1 MTNLGVRL
9 SLRVLRRH
17 VKLSLIAVLSLAI
30 GLAAA
35 FIGLCTFR
43 AVLMRPPA
51 VPEPDQLLTVYT
63 VTPDQPFNELSYPD
77 YLELRDGN
85 HVFSGLAAIPFSIS
99 TTQTLFEG
107 RQKSSLVNAV
117 SDNYFQVLGVSL
129 VLGRGFAPG
138 DDAQVTRSAVL
149 SYAYWQ
155 WLGRDPSVLGKVV
168 TVNGVALTIVG
179 VAPAGFV
186 GTILSD
192 LPDLWYPL
200 SAGQV
205 LFQQSS
211 DWRTVRQNTPYSLI
225 GRLRPG
231 VTRPQALAELQG
243 LSRQMAVAHPDTN
256 KDRVAAVT
264 PISMLDPD
272 SVADAEL
279 LCTLIL
285 AIVGLVLLA
294 ACTNVLNLLLAL
306 SSLRRQEFLIRAALG
321 AGRAR
326 LIGHLLVDA
335 VIIAASGGLLGFGL
349 AAFGLRRLMDFKPY
363 LPGIGVIPIT
373 LDFRPTLSVGAVM
386 LVLVC
391 LVAGAL
397 GILPGLE
404 ASWADVADALRGEVV
419 IGGARKSRVRN
430 LLVGAQLFAC
440 TVVLIGVGVCL
451 QSLHNL
457 RRVDLGYAPHDVAIL
472 NLMDGE
478 ASRSDGAR
486 RALFDRVRETVS
498 EAGDIDSVS
507 LAATIPLTG
516 GPPTPVTIGSGG
528 PAQAASVSQGV
539 VDGAYFST
547 LRIPLL
553 EGRVFA
559 ATDLPSSPEVVV
571 INRTMAQRFWRGSD
585 PVGETVVVNDGHR
598 RVTVVGVAADSRY
611 SDIDEPPTPVMYFG
625 LSQHVT
631 PQLNL
636 LARTR
641 SDARAALAPLAAS
654 VGKLDAQL
662 AAAPFATL
670 EDWTNFA
677 FYPARLALA
686 CVSGFGLLAVAL
698 TAVGLY
704 GAVFYS
710 VGGRTREFGVR
721 VALGAAPRDL
731 LIMILRQVAAVSATG
746 IVLGLGVGIGGTA
759 LVASWLYGIRPVEWT
774 VLAGVGLVMMTM
786 TLLMAYSAARPWLRV
801 DPLRAVRHI

>member
-1 MTNLGVRL
+1 MTNMAVRL

-17 VKLSLIAVLSLAI
+17 AKLSLIAVSSLAI
-30 GLAAA
+30 GLASA
-35 FIGLCTFR
+35 FIGLCTYR
-43 AVLMRPPA
+43 AVLMGPPA

-77 YLELRDGN
+77 YLALRDGN

-99 TTQTLFEG
+99 TTPTLFEG

-117 SDNYFQVLGVSL
+117 SDNYFQVLGVSFL
-129 VLGRGFAPG
+129 LGRGFAPG

-168 TVNGVALTIVG
+168 TINGIPLTIVG

-211 DWRTVRQNTPYSLI
+211 DWRTRRQDTPYSLI

-231 VTRPQALAELQG
+231 VTRPQALAELQA
-243 LSRQMAVAHPDTN
+243 LSRQIAVAHPDTN
-256 KDRVAAVT
+256 KDRAAAVT
-264 PISMLDPD
+264 PISMLAPD

-279 LCTLIL
+279 LCALIL
-285 AIVGLVLLA
+285 AVLGLVLLA

-326 LIGHLLVDA
+326 LVGQLLVDA
-335 VIIAASGGLLGFGL
+335 GIMAAAGGLLGFGL
-349 AAFGLRRLMDFKPY
+349 TAFGLRRLMDFKPY

-386 LVLVC
+386 VVLVC
-391 LVAGAL
+391 LVACAL
-397 GILPGLE
+397 GLLPGLE
-404 ASWADVADALRGEVV
+404 ASRADVADALRGEVL

-440 TVVLIGVGVCL
+440 TVVLVGVGLCL
-451 QSLHNL
+451 ESLHNV
-457 RRVDLGYAPHDVAIL
+457 RRLDLGYAPQNVAIL
-472 NLMDGE
+472 NLTDGD
-478 ASRSDGAR
+478 ASRSDVAR
-486 RALFDRVRETVS
+486 RALFDRVRKTVS
-498 EAGDIDSVS
+498 EAGGIDAVS
-507 LAATIPLTG
+507 LSATMPLEG
-516 GPPTPVTIGSGG
+516 GPPVQVTIGSGG
-528 PAQAASVSQGV
+528 ATQAASVSLGV

-547 LRIPLL
+547 LRIPVL

-559 ATDLPSSPEVVV
+559 ATDLPTSPEVGV
-571 INRTMAQRFWRGSD
+571 INRTMAQRFWRGGD

-598 RVTVVGVAADSRY
+598 RVAVVGVVADSRY
-611 SDIDEPPTPVMYFG
+611 SDIDEPPTPVMYLG
-625 LSQHVT
+625 LSQHPT
-631 PQLNL
+631 QQLNV

-641 SDARAALAPLAAS
+641 SDARAALTPLAAS
-654 VGKLDAQL
+654 LDKLDAQL
-662 AAAPFATL
+662 EAAPFTTL

-677 FYPARLALA
+677 FYRDRLALT
-686 CVSGFGLLAVAL
+686 CVTGFGLLAVVL

-710 VGGRTREFGVR
+710 VSGRTREFGVR

-731 LIMILRQVAAVSATG
+731 LTMILRHVAAVSAAG
-746 IVLGLGVGIGGTA
+746 IVLGLGIGIGGTA

-774 VLAGVGLVMMTM
+774 VLAGVGFGMMTM

>member
-17 VKLSLIAVLSLAI
+17 AKLSLIAVLSLAI

-35 FIGLCTFR
+35 FIGLCTYG

-63 VTPDQPFNELSYPD
+63 VTPDHPFNELSYPD
-77 YLELRDGN
+77 YVELRDHN

-99 TTQTLFEG
+99 ADTTLFEG
-107 RQKSSLVNAV
+107 RSKSSLANAV

-129 VLGRGFAPG
+129 LLGPGFAAG
-138 DDAQVTRSAVL
+138 DDAKVTRSAVL
-149 SYAYWQ
+149 SYPYWQ
-155 WLGRDPSVLGKVV
+155 WLGRDPHVLGKVV
-168 TVNGVALTIVG
+168 TVNGLALTIVG
-179 VAPAGFV
+179 VAPAGFL
-186 GTILSD
+186 GTIISD
-192 LPDLWYPL
+192 LPDVWYPL
-200 SAGQV
+200 SA
-205 LFQQSS
+205 FHDASD
-211 DWRTVRQNTPYSLI
+211 DWRTRRQDTPYSLI
-225 GRLRPG
+225 GRLRPD
-231 VTRPQALAELQG
+231 VTPSQALAELQTI
-243 LSRQMAVAHPDTN
+243 SRQIAVAHPETN

-264 PISMLDPD
+264 SISMLPPD
-272 SVADAEL
+272 SVADAKL

-285 AIVGLVLLA
+285 AVVGLVLLA

-326 LIGHLLVDA
+326 LIGQLLVDA
-335 VIIAASGGLLGFGL
+335 AILATTGGLLGFGL

-363 LPGIGVIPIT
+363 LPGIGVIAIT

-386 LVLVC
+386 VVLVC
-391 LVAGAL
+391 IVACAL
-397 GILPGLE
+397 GLLPGLE
-404 ASWADVADALRGEVV
+404 ASRADVADALRGEVV

-440 TVVLIGVGVCL
+440 TMVLIGVGLCL
-451 QSLHNL
+451 QSLSNL
-457 RRVDLGYAPHDVAIL
+457 RRLDLGYAPQNVAIL
-472 NLMDGE
+472 NLADGE

-486 RALFDRVRETVS
+486 RALFDRVRQTVS
-498 EAGDIDSVS
+498 EAGGIDSVS
-507 LAATIPLTG
+507 LTAMTIPLTG
-516 GPPTPVTIGSGG
+516 GPPTEVTIGPGG
-528 PAQAASVSQGV
+528 STQVASVSQGV

-547 LRIPLL
+547 LRVPVL

-559 ATDLPSSPEVVV
+559 ATDLPTSPEVVV

-585 PVGETVVVNDGHR
+585 PVGGTVVVNDGHR
-598 RVTVVGVAADSRY
+598 RVIVVGVVADSRY
-611 SDIDEPPTPVMYFG
+611 SDIDEPPTPVMYFA
-625 LSQHVT
+625 LSQHQT
-631 PQLNL
+631 AELSL

-641 SDARAALAPLAAS
+641 SDARAALLPLAQS

-662 AAAPFATL
+662 AATPFTTL
-670 EDWTNFA
+670 QDWTNFA

-686 CVSGFGLLAVAL
+686 CVSGFGLLAAVL

-710 VGGRTREFGVR
+710 VSARTREFGVR

-731 LIMILRQVAAVSATG
+731 LTMILRHVAAVSAAG

-774 VLAGVGLVMMTM
+774 VLAGVALAMMTM

>member
-1 MTNLGVRL
+1 MNNLGVRL

-17 VKLSLIAVLSLAI
+17 AKLCVIAVLSLAI

-35 FIGLCTFR
+35 FIGLCTYR

-51 VPEPDQLLTVYT
+51 VSEPDQLLTVYT

-77 YLELRDGN
+77 YLELRDHN

-99 TTQTLFEG
+99 WNTTLFEG
-107 RQKSSLVNAV
+107 RQKGGLVNAV
-117 SDNYFQVLGVSL
+117 SDNYFQVLGVSFL
-129 VLGRGFAPG
+129 LGRGFAPG
-138 DDAQVTRSAVL
+138 DDAKVTRSAVL
-149 SYAYWQ
+149 SYPYWQ
-155 WLGRDPSVLGKVV
+155 WLGRDPSVVGKVV
-168 TVNGVALTIVG
+168 TINGIALTIVG
-179 VAPAGFV
+179 VAPSGFV

-200 SAGQV
+200 SAGEV

-211 DWRTVRQNTPYSLI
+211 DWRTSRQDTPYSLF

-231 VTRPQALAELQG
+231 VTPSQALAELQA
-243 LSRQMAVAHPDTN
+243 LSGQIAAAHPDTN
-256 KDRVAAVT
+256 KNRVAAVT

-272 SVADAEL
+272 SVAEAKL

-285 AIVGLVLLA
+285 AVVGLVLLA

-326 LIGHLLVDA
+326 LIGQLLVDGA
-335 VIIAASGGLLGFGL
+335 ILAATGGLLGFGL
-349 AAFGLRRLMDFKPY
+349 ATFGLRRLMDFKPY
-363 LPGIGVIPIT
+363 MPGIGVIPIT

-386 LVLVC
+386 VVLVC
-391 LVAGAL
+391 VVACAL
-397 GILPGLE
+397 GLLPGLE
-404 ASWADVADALRGEVV
+404 ASRADVADALRGEVV
-419 IGGARKSRVRN
+419 IGGARRNRVRN

-440 TVVLIGVGVCL
+440 TVVLIGVGLCL
-451 QSLHNL
+451 QSLSNL
-457 RRVDLGYAPHDVAIL
+457 RRLDLGYAPHNVAIL
-472 NLMDGE
+472 NLADGD
-478 ASRSDGAR
+478 ASRSDSAR
-486 RALFDRVRETVS
+486 RALFDRVRQAVS
-498 EAGDIDSVS
+498 EAGGIDSAS
-507 LAATIPLTG
+507 LTATIPLDG
-516 GPPTPVTIGSGG
+516 GPATEVTIGPGG
-528 PAQAASVSQGV
+528 SAQVASVRRGV

-547 LRIPLL
+547 LRIPVL

-559 ATDLPSSPEVVV
+559 ATDLPTSPEVVV

-585 PVGETVVVNDGHR
+585 PVGATVAVHDGHR
-598 RVTVVGVAADSRY
+598 RVTVVGVVADSRY
-611 SDIDEPPTPVMYFG
+611 SDIDEPPTPVMY
-625 LSQHVT
+625 LALNQHLT
-631 PQLNL
+631 ADPNL

-641 SDARAALAPLAAS
+641 SDARAALAPLANS

-662 AAAPFATL
+662 AATPFTTL

-686 CVSGFGLLAVAL
+686 CVSGFGLLAIIL

-710 VGGRTREFGVR
+710 VSARTREFGVR
-721 VALGAAPRDL
+721 VALGASPSDL
-731 LIMILRQVAAVSATG
+731 LTMILRQVAAVTAAG

-774 VLAGVGLVMMTM
+774 VLAGVGLAMMTM

>member
-1 MTNLGVRL
+1 MTNLDVRL

-17 VKLSLIAVLSLAI
+17 GKLSLIAVLSLAI

-35 FIGLCTFR
+35 FIGLCTYR
-43 AVLMRPPA
+43 AVLMQPPA

-63 VTPDQPFNELSYPD
+63 VTPDHPFNELSYPD
-77 YLELRDGN
+77 YLALRDGN

-99 TTQTLFEG
+99 ANTTLFEG
-107 RQKSSLVNAV
+107 RSKSSLVNAV
-117 SDNYFQVLGVSL
+117 SDNYFQVLGVSFL
-129 VLGRGFAPG
+129 LGRGFAPG

-168 TVNGVALTIVG
+168 TINGIALTIVG
-179 VAPAGFV
+179 VAPSGFV

-211 DWRTVRQNTPYSLI
+211 DWRTSRQNTPYSLI
-225 GRLRPG
+225 GRVRPG
-231 VTRPQALAELQG
+231 VTRRQALAELQA
-243 LSRQMAVAHPDTN
+243 LARQIAVAHPDTN
-256 KDRVAAVT
+256 KDCVAAVT
-264 PISMLDPD
+264 SISMLAPD
-272 SVADAEL
+272 SVADAKL
-279 LCTLIL
+279 LCTLVL
-285 AIVGLVLLA
+285 AVVGLVLLA

-326 LIGHLLVDA
+326 LVGQLLVDA
-335 VIIAASGGLLGFGL
+335 GIMAATGGLLGFGL
-349 AAFGLRRLMDFKPY
+349 TAFGLRRLMDFKPY

-373 LDFRPTLSVGAVM
+373 LDFRPTLSVSVVM
-386 LVLVC
+386 VVLVC
-391 LVAGAL
+391 LVACAL
-397 GILPGLE
+397 GLLPGLE
-404 ASWADVADALRGEVV
+404 ASKAVVADALRGEVV

-430 LLVGAQLFAC
+430 SLVGAQLFAC
-440 TVVLIGVGVCL
+440 TVVLIGVGLCL
-451 QSLHNL
+451 QSLSNL
-457 RRVDLGYAPHDVAIL
+457 RRLDLGYVPHNVAIL
-472 NLMDGE
+472 NLTDGE
-478 ASRSDGAR
+478 ASRSDDAR
-486 RALFDRVRETVS
+486 RALFDRVRQTVS
-498 EAGDIDSVS
+498 EAGGIDSVS
-507 LAATIPLTG
+507 LTATIPLTG
-516 GPPTPVTIGSGG
+516 APPVQVTIGPGG
-528 PAQAASVSQGV
+528 APQAASVSQGV

-547 LRIPLL
+547 LRIPVVD
-553 EGRVFA
+553 GRVFV
-559 ATDLPSSPEVVV
+559 ATDLPTSPEVVV
-571 INRTMAQRFWRGSD
+571 INRTMAQRFWRGSN
-585 PVGETVVVNDGHR
+585 PVGGTVIVNDGHR
-598 RVTVVGVAADSRY
+598 RVTVVGVVADSRY
-611 SDIDEPPTPVMYFG
+611 SDIDESPTPVMYFG
-625 LSQHVT
+625 LSQHLT
-631 PQLNL
+631 PELSL

-641 SDARAALAPLAAS
+641 ADARAALAPLAAA

-662 AAAPFATL
+662 SAAPFTTL

-677 FYPARLALA
+677 FYPARLAVA
-686 CVSGFGLLAVAL
+686 CVSGFGLLAVVL

-710 VGGRTREFGVR
+710 VSGRTREFGVR

-731 LIMILRQVAAVSATG
+731 LTMILRQAAAVSAAG

-759 LVASWLYGIRPVEWT
+759 LVASWLYGIRLVEWT
-774 VLAGVGLVMMTM
+774 VLAGVGLAMMTM

-801 DPLRAVRHI
+801 DPLRAVHHI